1 MKARYPM
8 GTNSARVSS
17 SPLLYGFMGI
27 SSRTVV
33 WGVCGGGGGGAGGGG
48 GGVSI
53 KEDNLAQDLHHRAFS
68 TGCALPNAKESNIPQ
83 FRRGQ
88 KKL

>member
-1 MKARYPM
+1 M

-17 SPLLYGFMGI
+17 SPLLYGLMGM
-27 SSRTVV
+27 SARTVV
-33 WGVCGGGGGGAGGGG
+33 GGGWGGREV
-48 GGVSI
+48 VSI
-53 KEDNLAQDLHHRAFS
+53 TEDNLALDPLHRAFS
-68 TGCALPNAKESNIPQ
+68 TGCALPNAKESSNIPQ